1 MRYRDLI
8 QFDPIESVI
17 QLRNADELGE
27 ARSLVAS
34 YVISPEM
41 AEKLRN
47 IVFPQLQY
55 DKPADNK
62 GLFVVGNYGTGKSHL
77 MSVISAI
84 AEHGDLAQYLRDS
97 GVATTASVVA
107 GKFKVIRT
115 EIGSTTNTLRGILL
129 DELEAN
135 LSEMGVS
142 YSFPPADKIVNN
154 KAALEE
160 MMAAFQEQ
168 YPEHGLLFV
177 VDELLDYLRTRKD
190 QDLILDLNFLRELG
204 EVCRD
209 LKFRFVAGVQEMLF
223 DNPRFAFVSEQLRR
237 VKDRF
242 EQILIARNDV
252 KFVVAERLLKKTAA
266 QQQEIRR
273 YLTPFSK
280 FYGNMNERMDDFVR
294 LFPVHPD
301 YLETFE
307 KIHAVEKREVLKTL
321 SVTMKQMLGE
331 DVPTDR
337 PGVIAY
343 DSYWATLKANP
354 SFRAVPDIKEVID
367 TSQILESRIQQAFTR
382 PAYKP
387 MALRVIDGLSVHRLT
402 TGDINTPLGATP
414 EELRDGL
421 CLYDQVVA
429 ELGGEPADDLLSQ
442 VETVLREIIRT
453 VSGQFISFNQEN
465 RQYYL
470 DLKKTDDYDALIE
483 KRAEMLSEDQLDR
496 YYFDAL
502 KRVLEASD
510 QTLVTGFRIW
520 PHELEW
526 RERKAAR
533 LGYLFFGAPNE
544 RSTAQPPRDFYLYFL
559 ALYNPPPFKDEKKSD
574 EVFFKLKGSDDAF
587 RQALNKYAA
596 AVDLASTASGH
607 AKATYES
614 KAAGFVR
621 ELVKWLQEHMT
632 SAFDVTYA
640 GRTKPLLEWARG
652 KISPTMAARSNVRD
666 LVNTAGSV
674 CLAPHFE
681 NIAPEYPNFSV
692 LITESNRQQAAQDA
706 LRWIR
711 GASRTQQAT
720 AVLDALELLDGDK
733 LDPYRSKYANHIR
746 ELLNRKGQGQVL
758 NRSEL
763 IENVLGVEYMAPKSY
778 RLEPEWVVVLLAALV
793 HSGDVVLAAPGN
805 KFDAS
810 NLDILVATP
819 VGELVNFKHLE
830 RPKEYNLPALRDLF
844 ELLGLVPGQAQ
855 AITQGQEAPVSAMQ
869 TKIAETVNRLV
880 LAQQQLQGGLPFWGR
895 ALLGELEQ
903 KEYRSRL
910 DSAKTFLESL
920 QAYSTPGKLKNFRYS
935 ANEVRAQK
943 PNLDTLREVNK
954 LESLVSELAPLAN
967 YLSQAELAMPGGHP
981 WTERMQ
987 VARSEILAQIT
998 TPSKR
1003 HAASFRQQA
1012 ARQLGELKREYITA
1026 YVDLHVRARLGVR
1039 DAERRMEL
1047 QNDSRLRTLNKL
1059 VSIDLLP
1066 RQQLIELSTE
1076 LGELT
1081 ECARLTEQELNSAP
1095 ICPHCGF
1102 KPSAEVVSQSAAS
1115 RLTVLDE
1122 TIDSLLSE
1130 WTRILLENLDDPTT
1144 QDAIPLLKAD
1154 ERRSV
1159 EKFQKSR
1166 EIPAEPDQKF
1176 VRAVQEALA
1185 GLTRVP
1191 MRVDELRQ
1199 ALVNG
1204 GSPATPA
1211 EMKKRFEDFLNQL
1224 ASGKDAAKVR
1234 IVLE

>member
-27 ARSLVAS
+27 ARGLVAS

-77 MSVISAI
+77 MSVISSI
-84 AEHGDLAQYLRDS
+84 AEHADLAQELRDA
-97 GVATTASVVA
+97 GVATAASAVA

-142 YSFPPADKIVNN
+142 YSFPPANKIVNN

-168 YPEHGLLFV
+168 HPEHGLLFV

-209 LKFRFVAGVQEMLF
+209 LRFRFVTGVQEMLF

-252 KFVVAERLLKKTAA
+252 KFVVAERLLRKTAA

-280 FYGNMNERMDDFVR
+280 FYGSMNERMDDFVR

-321 SVTMKQMLGE
+321 SVTMKQMLDE
-331 DVPTDR
+331 NVPADR

-343 DSYWATLKANP
+343 DSYWATLKGNP

-387 MALRVIDGLSVHRLT
+387 MALRVIHGLSVHRLT
-402 TGDINTPLGATP
+402 TGDINSPLGATP

-483 KRAEMLSEDQLDR
+483 KRAEMLGDDQLDR

-559 ALYNPPPFKDEKKSD
+559 ALYNPPPFKDEKKPD
-574 EVFFKLKGSDDAF
+574 EVFFKLKGADGAF
-587 RQALNKYAA
+587 RQTLNKYAA

-632 SAFDVTYA
+632 SSFDVTCA
-640 GRTKPLLEWARG
+640 GRSKPLLEWAKG
-652 KISPTMAARSNVRD
+652 KISPAAAARSNVRD

-681 NIAPEYPNFSV
+681 NIAPEYPSFSV

-711 GASRTQQAT
+711 GATKTQQAT

-746 ELLNRKGQGQVL
+746 EVLNRKGQGQVL
-758 NRSEL
+758 NRGEL
-763 IENVLGVEYMAPKSY
+763 IEDVLGVEYMAPQRY

-805 KFDAS
+805 KFNAS

-819 VGELVNFKHLE
+819 VSELVNFKHLE
-830 RPKEYNLPALRDLF
+830 RPKEYNLPALRELF

-855 AITQGQEAPVSAMQ
+855 AITQGQEAPVSTMQ

-935 ANEVRAQK
+935 ADEVKEQK
-943 PNLDTLREVNK
+943 PNLDTLREVNT

-981 WTERMQ
+981 WTQRMQ
-987 VARSEILAQIT
+987 EARSEILAQIT

-1003 HAASFRQQA
+1003 QAPSFRQQA

-1026 YVDLHVRARLGVR
+1026 YVELHVRARLGVR
-1039 DAERRMEL
+1039 DAERRTEL

-1066 RQQLIELSTE
+1066 RQQLIELSSE

-1081 ECARLTEQELNSAP
+1081 ECARLTEQELNAAP

-1102 KPSAEVVSQSAAS
+1102 KPSAETVSQSAAS
-1115 RLTVLDE
+1115 RLAALDE
-1122 TIDSLLSE
+1122 TMNSLLSE

-1144 QDAIPLLKAD
+1144 QEAIPLLKAE
-1154 ERRSV
+1154 ERRLV

-1166 EIPAEPDQKF
+1166 EMPAEPDQKF

-1191 MRVDELRQ
+1191 MRVDDLRQ

-1211 EMKKRFEDFLNQL
+1211 EMKKRFEDFLNKL